1 MDSISTNNNK
11 NNTVD
16 EKKVLEN
23 IKKLPRELFDIVHS
37 YIPQHVWR
45 PLNTILYV
53 ENYDLVYTKMKP
65 GNVENYIRYIVK
77 RDFGFVFKYVIL
89 RNLFKWYQMRDYL
102 YEYLIYHNYIYFI
115 KDFCISNQS
124 INCLN
129 SLNEILKKLGYEK
142 NLPKKKIIRSILR

>member
-1 MDSISTNNNK
+1 MDITNNNK
-11 NNTVD
+11 NNIVD
-16 EKKVLEN
+16 EKKVLKN
-23 IKKLPRELFDIVHS
+23 IKKLPRELFDIVQS

-45 PLNTILYV
+45 PLNTTLYV
-53 ENYDLVYTKMKP
+53 ENYDLVYTKIKP

-142 NLPKKKIIRSILR
+142 KLPKKKIIRSILR

>member
-1 MDSISTNNNK
+1 MNININNNNK
-11 NNTVD
+11 NNIVD

-23 IKKLPRELFDIVHS
+23 IRKLPRELFDIVQS

-45 PLNTILYV
+45 PLNTTLYV

-142 NLPKKKIIRSILR
+142 KLPKKKIIRSILR

>member
-1 MDSISTNNNK
+1 MDSISTNNK
-11 NNTVD
+11 NNIVD

-23 IKKLPRELFDIVHS
+23 IKKLPRELFDIVQS

-45 PLNTILYV
+45 PLNTTLYV
-53 ENYDLVYTKMKP
+53 ENYDLVYTKIKQ

-142 NLPKKKIIRSILR
+142 KLPKKKIIRSILR

>member
-1 MDSISTNNNK
+1 MDITNNNK
-11 NNTVD
+11 NNIVH

-23 IKKLPRELFDIVHS
+23 IKKLPRELFDIVQS

-45 PLNTILYV
+45 PLNTTLYV
-53 ENYDLVYTKMKP
+53 ENYDLVYTKIKQ

-142 NLPKKKIIRSILR
+142 KLPKKKIIRSILR

>member
-1 MDSISTNNNK
+1 MDITNNNK
-11 NNTVD
+11 NNIVD

-23 IKKLPRELFDIVHS
+23 IKKLPRELFDIVQS

-45 PLNTILYV
+45 PLNTTLYV
-53 ENYDLVYTKMKP
+53 ENYDLVYTKIKP

-142 NLPKKKIIRSILR
+142 KLPKKKIIRSILR

>member
-1 MDSISTNNNK
+1 MDSISTNNK
-11 NNTVD
+11 NNIVD

-23 IKKLPRELFDIVHS
+23 IRKLPRELFDIVQS

-45 PLNTILYV
+45 PLNTTLYV

-142 NLPKKKIIRSILR
+142 KLPKKKIIRSILR

>member
-1 MDSISTNNNK
+1 MNSITNNNK
-11 NNTVD
+11 NNIVD

-23 IKKLPRELFDIVHS
+23 IKKLPRELFDIVQS

-45 PLNTILYV
+45 PLNTTLYV

-142 NLPKKKIIRSILR
+142 KLPKKKIIRSILR